1 MRRAR
6 SWLLALL
13 LALAGSPAVAVEP
26 GEMLKDPGQEER
38 ARELGREIRCLV
50 CQSQSI
56 EDSAAD
62 LARDLRHIVR
72 ERIEAG
78 DSDNQIRAFL
88 VARYGDFV
96 LFNPPVKPAT
106 YVLWF
111 GPVIVFFVASTAV
124 LVYLRRRRRAA
135 SDTASTPAALT
146 AEEERRLE
154 RLLAEGGGP
163 DRPA

>member
-1 MRRAR
+1 MRGVR

-13 LALAGSPAVAVEP
+13 LALAGGAALAVEP
-26 GEMLKDPGQEER
+26 GEMLKDPAQEQR
-38 ARELGREIRCLV
+38 ARDLGREIRCLV

-62 LARDLRHIVR
+62 LAGDLRHIVR

-78 DSDNQIRAFL
+78 DSDDQIRAYL

-106 YVLWF
+106 YLLWF
-111 GPVIVFFVASTAV
+111 GPVAVFFVASLAV

-135 SDTASTPAALT
+135 SDAASAPAALT

>member
-1 MRRAR
+1 MIRAR
-6 SWLLALL
+6 AWLLALL
-13 LALAGSPAVAVEP
+13 LALAGGAAVAVEP
-26 GEMLKDPGQEER
+26 GEMLKDPAQEER

-62 LARDLRHIVR
+62 LARDLRHVVR

-78 DSDNQIRAFL
+78 DSDNQIRDYL

-96 LFNPPVKPAT
+96 LFNPPMKPAT

-111 GPVIVFFVASTAV
+111 GPLAVFFVASAAA
-124 LVYLRRRRRAA
+124 LVYLRRRRRTAADAA
-135 SDTASTPAALT
+135 SVPAALS
-146 AEEERRLE
+146 AEEARRLE